1 MHLKWN
7 VEAQPFGWAFFM
19 SVFKIHTFTSMN
31 YEHLIN
37 ASKLPDVKTTIFT
50 TIGNLARK
58 HDAIDLSQGF
68 PNFEADEKL
77 KSLVSHA
84 IDQGYNQYA
93 PMPGYFGLRE
103 IISDKINTL
112 HNKHYNPEKEITVTI
127 GATEAIFTAI
137 TAFI

>member
-1 MHLKWN
+1 
-7 VEAQPFGWAFFM
+7 M

-84 IDQGYNQYA
+84 INQGYNQYA

-112 HNKHYNPEKEITVTI
+112 HNKHYNPEKK
-127 GATEAIFTAI
+127 
-137 TAFI
+137 